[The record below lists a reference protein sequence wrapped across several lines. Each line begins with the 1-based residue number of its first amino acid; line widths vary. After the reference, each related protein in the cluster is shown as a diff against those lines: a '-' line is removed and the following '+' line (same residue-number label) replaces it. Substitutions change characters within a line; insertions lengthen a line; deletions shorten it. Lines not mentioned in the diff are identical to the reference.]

1 MSTPHRDRGYRP
13 QARRALHS
21 TSDASRAA
29 RSVVRAM
36 SAQSS
41 HFQLQMQN
49 TAKIG
54 ILATCESMSV
64 VSTRIP
70 WLDIR
75 TFHTHLIAIVAIV
88 CVVSVKARAPKT
100 AHCFLHQITHVNQRG
115 RSVQAAHAR
124 GVQSHHPTSARLT
137 AHGTRATR
145 WRKPCAKSSA
155 RRRAT
160 ASRKLMLRSRV

>member
-1 MSTPHRDRGYRP
+1 
-13 QARRALHS
+13 
-21 TSDASRAA
+21 
-29 RSVVRAM
+29 
-36 SAQSS
+36 
-41 HFQLQMQN
+41 
-49 TAKIG
+49 
-54 ILATCESMSV
+54 MSV

-160 ASRKLMLRSRV
+160 ASRKLMLRSRVYGQRAPAQRASISNPPDWASVHQAHEIDSLHMGSGFR